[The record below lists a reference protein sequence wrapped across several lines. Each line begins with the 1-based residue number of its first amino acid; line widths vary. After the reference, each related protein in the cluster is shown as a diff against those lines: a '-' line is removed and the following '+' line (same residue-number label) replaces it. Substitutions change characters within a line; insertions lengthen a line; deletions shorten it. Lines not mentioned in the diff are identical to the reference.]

1 MQTILSGKCGSAAMA
16 RSVITLT
23 IAMALTLGFAIA
35 LSGQS
40 TTQPSGH
47 PTKSNQTASAAGPSG
62 PAPVHD
68 LTGIWMMHNPPGSN
82 RGFTNYTFTD
92 PKTDPPSLTPW
103 GEEKFKEAK
112 DSNGGAYT
120 LDQTNDPVLTKC
132 YPPGLPRVYFHPYPF
147 EFVQTPKYILMLYE
161 YDHIVRRIYTDGRP
175 VPADPDSI
183 AEPHDWMGSSVGHWA
198 GDSTLVV
205 DTVGFNEK
213 TWLDRLGHAHS
224 TQLHVIERFHRV
236 DQNNLDLGITMI
248 DPKALAKPWV
258 TTFYYQLRPTWE
270 LGEISCSGDYLDFKN
285 FEK

>member
-1 MQTILSGKCGSAAMA
+1 MTRSFINSSSA
-16 RSVITLT
+16 IFL
-23 IAMALTLGFAIA
+23 ALIFAATLG
-35 LSGQS
+35 GQAA
-40 TTQPSGH
+40 T
-47 PTKSNQTASAAGPSG
+47 QTAGQKKGSGPATGAPSG
-62 PAPVHD
+62 PAPVRD
-68 LTGIWMMHNPPGSN
+68 LTGIWMMHNPPGTN
-82 RGFTNYTFTD
+82 RAFTNYTFTD
-92 PKTDPPSLTPW
+92 TKTDPPSLTPW
-103 GEEKFKEAK
+103 GEEKLKEAK

-147 EFVQTPKYILMLYE
+147 EVVQTPKFILMLYE
-161 YDHIVRRIYTDGRP
+161 YDHTVRRIYIDGRP

-183 AEPHDWMGSSVGHWA
+183 AEPHDWMGYSVGHWE
-198 GDSTLVV
+198 GDTTLVV

-224 TQLHVIERFHRV
+224 KDLHVVERFHRV
-236 DQNNLDLGITMI
+236 DQNHLELGITMI

-258 TTFYYQLRPTWE
+258 TTFYYELRPAWE